1 MGEEEDGEA
10 GTFVDIITRTGGTPY
25 LIIANTAMIYAL
37 SHGHS
42 NYKERK
48 VANPPQADLN
58 IAVQISGVAV
68 GEMSGAAPRRYSS
81 AGQGGTIWSYVP
93 LQSALRSSVL
103 HVEWRV

>member
-58 IAVQISGVAV
+58 IWSGWWSDVWC
-68 GEMSGAAPRRYSS
+68 STK
-81 AGQGGTIWSYVP
+81 TIF
-93 LQSALRSSVL
+93 
-103 HVEWRV
+103 